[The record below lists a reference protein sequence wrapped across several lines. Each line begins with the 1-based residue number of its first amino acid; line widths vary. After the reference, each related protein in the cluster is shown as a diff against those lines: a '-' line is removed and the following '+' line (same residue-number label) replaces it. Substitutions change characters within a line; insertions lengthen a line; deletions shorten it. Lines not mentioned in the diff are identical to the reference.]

1 MIRKI
6 RFVMMIAMLLLVGC
20 SSLNSAKNTVS
31 SLATQQLMV
40 QAFLMDGE
48 KLMASP
54 RIITMNGEKAQI
66 DMRTVAAPV
75 PGQAQRVASGLQ
87 LVVQPKIQE
96 GRIVFNGRFLL
107 KESLGKLDQ
116 VDLHTATF
124 HTREAFF
131 SGVANSGEIKLVA
144 LEAANDR
151 PLELRL
157 KFILMVNTSQA
168 TKTH

>member
-1 MIRKI
+1 MRLQCP
-6 RFVMMIAMLLLVGC
+6 V
-20 SSLNSAKNTVS
+20 
-31 SLATQQLMV
+31 
-40 QAFLMDGE
+40 
-48 KLMASP
+48 KLSESP
-54 RIITMNGEKAQI
+54 
-66 DMRTVAAPV
+66 
-75 PGQAQRVASGLQ
+75 
-87 LVVQPKIQE
+87 VVYNWWCNLKFKKGALFSTE
-96 GRIVFNGRFLL
+96 DSCL
-107 KESLGKLDQ
+107 KESVGKLDQ

-157 KFILMVNTSQA
+157 KFILMVNTSRA

>member
-6 RFVMMIAMLLLVGC
+6 RIAMMIAMISLAGC
-20 SSLNSAKNTVS
+20 SSLSSAKNTAS

-40 QAFLMDGE
+40 ETTLMDGE
-48 KLMASP
+48 KLMTSP
-54 RIITMNGEKAQI
+54 RIITMNGDKVQI
-66 DMRTVAAPV
+66 DVRTVAAPV
-75 PGQAQRVASGLQ
+75 PGQAQRVTTGLQ

-107 KESLGKLDQ
+107 KESVGKLDQ

-144 LEAANDR
+144 LETASGR

>member
-1 MIRKI
+1 
-6 RFVMMIAMLLLVGC
+6 
-20 SSLNSAKNTVS
+20 
-31 SLATQQLMV
+31 
-40 QAFLMDGE
+40 MDGE

-66 DMRTVAAPV
+66 DVRTVATPV

-107 KESLGKLDQ
+107 KESVGKLDQ
-116 VDLHTATF
+116 VGLHTATF
-124 HTREAFF
+124 HTRESFF

-144 LEAANDR
+144 LKAANGR

-157 KFILMVNTSQA
+157 KFILMAYTSQA